1 MIQEIKNSA
10 SVFLRVMPLFIDSFP
25 FHWQNLKKIQEMDK
39 EASDE
44 SSTDLDELKN
54 ADWVRQQW
62 NSDSASL
69 LVVYFLYKA

>member
-1 MIQEIKNSA
+1 MVQEIKNQA
-10 SVFLRVMPLFIDSFP
+10 SVLLESNATVHLFTH

-69 LVVYFLYKA
+69 LVVCFSL

>member
-1 MIQEIKNSA
+1 
-10 SVFLRVMPLFIDSFP
+10 
-25 FHWQNLKKIQEMDK
+25 MDK